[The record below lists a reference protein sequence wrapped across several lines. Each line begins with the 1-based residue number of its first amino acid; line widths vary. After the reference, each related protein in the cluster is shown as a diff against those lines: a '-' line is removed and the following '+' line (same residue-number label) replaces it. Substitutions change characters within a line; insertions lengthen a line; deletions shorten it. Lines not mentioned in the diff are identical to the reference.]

1 MKWDIIG
8 HQWAVDLLQNHIEA
22 HAIRHA
28 YLITGPKST
37 GRRTLALRFTQAL
50 NCPDSAQH
58 TGPCLTCRTCRRIEK
73 MEHPDLF
80 PVQAEADSL
89 DIKVDQIRE
98 LIHNL
103 SLSNYEAPYRIALL
117 LDFDDANDAAA
128 NALLKTLEE
137 PPPNVVL
144 ILTAESS
151 DHLLET
157 IVSRCEEVQ
166 LRPIPIQTIQ
176 EGLQDL
182 HQLPSNR
189 ANFLAHICGG
199 RPGYA
204 IRLHQ
209 NPDLETQRSTWL
221 EDHRHLLQASRVER
235 FSYVKQYRQDA
246 ESLRE
251 MIQVWQSYW
260 RDVMHTA
267 SNAHTPK
274 NNIDREDE
282 IETIAQHL
290 EPDQARQTLT
300 NLNKAL
306 HHLMRYANTQLTAEV
321 LVLDLPKI
329 NFTQ

>member
-1 MKWDIIG
+1 MKWNIIG
-8 HQWAVDLLQNHIEA
+8 HEWAVDLLQNHIKTDA
-22 HAIRHA
+22 TRHA

-37 GRRTLALRFTQAL
+37 GRRTLAVRFTQAL
-50 NCPDSAQH
+50 NCPSGDHH
-58 TGPCLTCRTCRRIEK
+58 TGPCLTCQTCRRIEK

-80 PVQAEADSL
+80 PVRAQDDSL

-137 PPPNVVL
+137 PPPRVVL

-157 IVSRCEEVQ
+157 IVSRCEEIQ
-166 LRPIPIQTIQ
+166 LRPIPVQTI
-176 EGLQDL
+176 EDGLQDL
-182 HQLPSNR
+182 YKMPSTR
-189 ANFLAHICGG
+189 ANFLAHICSG

-209 NPDLETQRSTWL
+209 DPELETRRIAWL
-221 EDHRHLLQASRVER
+221 DDHHHLLQASRVER
-235 FSYVKQYRQDA
+235 FSYVKQYRQDS

-251 MIQVWQSYW
+251 MILVWQSYW

-274 NNIDREDE
+274 NNIDRKEE
-282 IETIAQHL
+282 IETIAQSL
-290 EPDQARQTLT
+290 EPHQACETLS
-300 NLNKAL
+300 NLDKAL

-321 LVLDLPKI
+321 LMLDLPEI
-329 NFTQ
+329 NFSH